1 MHFFK
6 KFIYK
11 NHLMNYRLFLLGKRS
26 EKVGYSAD
34 LIAFYDAVSWVI
46 YVLKISIFMF
56 KKVHYLFG
64 GSLTFFWG
72 RYPLTAGVC

>member
-1 MHFFK
+1 MK
-6 KFIYK
+6 YW
-11 NHLMNYRLFLLGKRS
+11 LFLLGKRS

-34 LIAFYDAVSWVI
+34 SVALYDAVSWVI

-64 GSLTFFWG
+64 GRLTFFWG
-72 RYPLTAGVC
+72 EISFDGRGVLKYTFVDKLF